1 LLRKINRSPYSPP
14 SVKQCIAELGE
25 NLYLYLLENDTLVKV
40 STDVVFEKEAYEKMV
55 ETILAELKNRGTLSV
70 AQVRDLF
77 NTSRK
82 YALALMEHLDSIN
95 LTRRDGDVRRLTG
108 S

>member
-1 LLRKINRSPYSPP
+1 
-14 SVKQCIAELGE
+14 LGE

-40 STDVVFEKEAYEKMV
+40 STDVFFEKEAYEKMV